1 MPGEIPNPVNRI
13 DIPHI
18 QILRNNKLR
27 SAWPL
32 DPSFPDPTLLGYG
45 RVIGLRAPSI
55 VERVRLEEPTL
66 LVSSLT
72 VGGPSPNLLQR
83 EFRVGVASA
92 EPVRQAC
99 ESRRR
104 GGKGGVSVLKVVTC
118 HRLLSAGPEAGK
130 AWLVGAHLLGV
141 LADGLA
147 FPVRAF
153 DAVSHA
159 SIDSAVPAH
168 W

>member
-1 MPGEIPNPVNRI
+1 M
-13 DIPHI
+13 
-18 QILRNNKLR
+18 
-27 SAWPL
+27 
-32 DPSFPDPTLLGYG
+32 
-45 RVIGLRAPSI
+45 
-55 VERVRLEEPTL
+55 
-66 LVSSLT
+66 
-72 VGGPSPNLLQR
+72 
-83 EFRVGVASA
+83 
-92 EPVRQAC
+92 
-99 ESRRR
+99 
-104 GGKGGVSVLKVVTC
+104 SVLKVVTC

-159 SIDSAVPAH
+159 SIDSTVPAH